1 MLIQLLP
8 VFLKSFTITV
18 VLFVPEQ
25 LFKVTLGENSARVVV
40 FLLWTRADWLRGLKL
55 LLMLIIEAR
64 CQELLLTHIPVVKAL
79 SSLLIHQAVLL
90 FSMKLLKVDLDFG
103 KFSLLGVVLIFS
115 RKSLPAHHLLVVL
128 LALWK
133 VEK

>member
-64 CQELLLTHIPVVKAL
+64 CQELLFTHIPVVEAL
-79 SSLLIHQAVLL
+79 GSLLIHQAVLL
-90 FSMKLLKVDLDFG
+90 FSMKLLKVDLDF
-103 KFSLLGVVLIFS
+103 
-115 RKSLPAHHLLVVL
+115 
-128 LALWK
+128 
-133 VEK
+133 

>member
-1 MLIQLLP
+1 
-8 VFLKSFTITV
+8 
-18 VLFVPEQ
+18 
-25 LFKVTLGENSARVVV
+25 
-40 FLLWTRADWLRGLKL
+40 
-55 LLMLIIEAR
+55 MLIIEAR

-79 SSLLIHQAVLL
+79 SSLLIHEAVLL

-115 RKSLPAHHLLVVL
+115 RESLPAHHLLVVL